1 METNCL
7 NIYDLTIKYKNSED
21 YIIKNLN
28 LKIDSGDFLFITGP
42 SGGGKST
49 LLYSING
56 IIPYLKEG
64 KIRGDIKYKDSS
76 ILDVETLE
84 RAKYIGSVLQNADE
98 QIIFDKVEDEIA
110 FPLENLKIDR
120 KEIEERVLSA
130 LNIMNLEVNTNSSVL
145 SGGEKQK
152 LITATTLAMMQKILL
167 LDEPLANLD
176 QKSSQDLLET
186 LKSLCEEGNYSVIL
200 VEHRLD
206 WVLNYADKV
215 LWLEKDYYKL
225 FTNLDDF
232 KGFLDKKELANLDIK
247 GKSLIYNTKNEIL
260 LKAENIS
267 WKVKDKVILD
277 NIDFSL
283 YEGER
288 WVLIGENGCGK
299 TSFINLLSGLIK
311 PTKGK
316 LYSKYKGRN
325 KYTNIGVILQNPNY
339 QLFMPTVK
347 EEIQLQSISEERV
360 EELIEVFKLNG
371 LEDRHPHSLSEGQKR
386 KVSLASILAMDPD
399 ILLFDEPTVGQ
410 DYKSLQLM
418 IEELNKINERKLLS
432 MITITH
438 DSRCANYLGNKVI
451 WLKDGEIYKKG
462 DLSLLEEYQSINL

>member
-1 METNCL
+1 
-7 NIYDLTIKYKNSED
+7 
-21 YIIKNLN
+21 IKNLN

-260 LKAENIS
+260 LKAENI
-267 WKVKDKVILD
+267 
-277 NIDFSL
+277 
-283 YEGER
+283 
-288 WVLIGENGCGK
+288 
-299 TSFINLLSGLIK
+299 
-311 PTKGK
+311 
-316 LYSKYKGRN
+316 
-325 KYTNIGVILQNPNY
+325 
-339 QLFMPTVK
+339 
-347 EEIQLQSISEERV
+347 
-360 EELIEVFKLNG
+360 
-371 LEDRHPHSLSEGQKR
+371 
-386 KVSLASILAMDPD
+386 
-399 ILLFDEPTVGQ
+399 
-410 DYKSLQLM
+410 
-418 IEELNKINERKLLS
+418 
-432 MITITH
+432 
-438 DSRCANYLGNKVI
+438 
-451 WLKDGEIYKKG
+451 
-462 DLSLLEEYQSINL
+462 